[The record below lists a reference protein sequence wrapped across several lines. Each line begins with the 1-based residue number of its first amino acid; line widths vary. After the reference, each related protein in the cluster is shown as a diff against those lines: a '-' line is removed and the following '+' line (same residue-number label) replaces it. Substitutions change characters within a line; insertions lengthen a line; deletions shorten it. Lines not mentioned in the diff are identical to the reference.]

1 MCTFGLKNR
10 VLFSINI
17 VRQLFE
23 KENEDITEVTPTEEK
38 ENVQKHVCVNT
49 FSDVGL
55 GKRVSVQLS
64 PPDMHATV
72 HNEQKRH
79 AAIRMCI

>member
-1 MCTFGLKNR
+1 MFGLKNR

-23 KENEDITEVTPTEEK
+23 KENKDITEVTPTGEK
-38 ENVQKHVCVNT
+38 ENVRKHVCVNT

-55 GKRVSVQLS
+55 GKRC
-64 PPDMHATV
+64 PC
-72 HNEQKRH
+72 N
-79 AAIRMCI
+79 